1 MQPSL
6 TVVLTASPNP
16 FGPCDFVP
24 HYEKK
29 FKVEGYHFDNVEEIQ
44 QPFESDQNGTS
55 SWTKAF

>member
-29 FKVEGYHFDNVEEIQ
+29 FKVEGYHFDKVEEIQ

-55 SWTKAF
+55 S